1 MNEASFTH
9 PANRGIVC
17 VALQQA
23 VMSPKRITSG
33 RRKGD
38 EKRQDDGGRRERD
51 NRIIQVSWE
60 GRGGKKGEGSQPTS
74 AQGLGGSDEEGLC
87 TTSPSGV
94 RSLH

>member
-23 VMSPKRITSG
+23 AMSPMRITSG

-38 EKRQDDGGRRERD
+38 EKRQNGEGGRERERD

-60 GRGGKKGEGSQPTS
+60 GKGKKKGTGAQPTS
-74 AQGLGGSDEEGLC
+74 A
-87 TTSPSGV
+87 
-94 RSLH
+94 